1 MEKGEEIENMKNC
14 VEIITDEEIE
24 KIHGNANFGGMSK
37 RDVVNQAVLKCASG
51 YYQGS
56 TSTRI
61 ITEHDLIDV
70 KYNLTTKGKMYLW
83 AAFSN
88 KISV

>member
-1 MEKGEEIENMKNC
+1 MNDYK
-14 VEIITDEEIE
+14 EIITDDEIE
-24 KIHGNANFGGMSK
+24 KVHANANFGGMDK
-37 RDVVNQAVLKCASG
+37 RDVVNQGILKCASG

-61 ITEHDLIDV
+61 IMEHGLIDDQY
-70 KYNLTTKGKMYLW
+70 KLTLKGRLYLW
-83 AAFSN
+83 TVFST